1 MKRVLVVAALVG
13 GSLGVFAGSA
23 HAGEITGPSG
33 NGKPTQGRETFAEP
47 LKAHSACAFSGLNDD
62 PNAPL
67 TLDLEIAPN
76 GPGGQSQSYGQDVKL
91 GLSPQEFNPASPGAC
106 NPNRPG
112 TLPGT

>member
-33 NGKPTQGRETFAEP
+33 GDTPTAGPTHAN
-47 LKAHSACAFSGLNDD
+47 SICVFSGLNDD
-62 PNAPL
+62 PTAPL

-76 GPGGQSQSYGQDVKL
+76 GPGGVSQSYGQDVNL
-91 GLSPQEFNPASPGAC
+91 GLRPQEFNPASPGAC
-106 NPNRPG
+106 NPTRPG
-112 TLPGT
+112 ELPG